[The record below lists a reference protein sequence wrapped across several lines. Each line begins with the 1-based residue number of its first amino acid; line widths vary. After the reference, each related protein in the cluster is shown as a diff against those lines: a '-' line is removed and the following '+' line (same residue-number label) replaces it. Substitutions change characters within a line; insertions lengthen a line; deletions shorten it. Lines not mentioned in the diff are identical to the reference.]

1 MRYPKPELDRESA
14 MKLWIE
20 EHSDYAKEQVIL
32 NNTGMVGL
40 VLKSL
45 NLNPLDEDL
54 FQIGVI
60 GLLKAID
67 SFDQE
72 KGFKFSSYA
81 SVYIR
86 NEVLE
91 AIRIPKKRILNV
103 LSLDKVLWEDDF
115 TLEDTISSGERF
127 DDLLVLK
134 VDLENAMGRLKEREK
149 FILNLLISGET
160 QISIAK
166 KLGMTR
172 QNVKRI
178 LKNIQRKINYW
189 DR

>member
-1 MRYPKPELDRESA
+1 MRYPEPEVDRETA

-32 NNTGMVGL
+32 NNVGI
-40 VLKSL
+40 VAIILKSL
-45 NLNPLDEDL
+45 HINPFDEDF
-54 FQIGVI
+54 FQIGAI

-67 SFDQE
+67 TFDQG
-72 KGFKFSSYA
+72 KGFKFSSHA
-81 SVYIR
+81 TVYIR

-91 AIRIPKKRILNV
+91 AIRIPKRRIPNTI
-103 LSLDKVLWEDDF
+103 SLEKELGEDDF

-127 DDLLVLK
+127 EDLSVLK

-149 FILNLLISGET
+149 LILRLLAFGET
-160 QISIAK
+160 QVSIAK
-166 KLGMTR
+166 KIGTTR

-178 LKNIQRKINYW
+178 MKNIQRKINY
-189 DR
+189 